1 MCTFFP
7 DNLSQSSCIPQHYA
21 KCTIIPGR
29 QWSLSKDVFERR
41 TSIGSEDFSLF
52 ICLDANKFVLLSF
65 FCLPES
71 FNQSLP
77 RDAKSPLPVEVRR
90 SKTLLLKLPDEKLK
104 PKRFKATD
112 VKQK

>member
-1 MCTFFP
+1 M
-7 DNLSQSSCIPQHYA
+7 A
-21 KCTIIPGR
+21 IIKHNELDCRDTAP
-29 QWSLSKDVFERR
+29 LSKDVFKRR
-41 TSIGSEDFSLF
+41 TSTGSEAFSLF
-52 ICLDANKFVLLSF
+52 KCLDANKFVLLSV

-77 RDAKSPLPVEVRR
+77 NDAKCPLPVDVSRF
-90 SKTLLLKLPDEKLK
+90 KTLLLKLPNGKLK

>member
-1 MCTFFP
+1 MFKTVKNEYTSALCEM
-7 DNLSQSSCIPQHYA
+7 HYYSGD
-21 KCTIIPGR
+21 TVE
-29 QWSLSKDVFERR
+29 KDVFKRR
-41 TSIGSEDFSLF
+41 TSTGSEAFSLF
-52 ICLDANKFVLLSF
+52 IYLDANEFVLLIV

-77 RDAKSPLPVEVRR
+77 NDAKSPLPVDFSRL
-90 SKTLLLKLPDEKLK
+90 KTLLLKLPNEKLK